1 LHDFRLS
8 RGVTRL
14 EPTLTVELTYSELM
28 EAGCAIRSI
37 AATSLPDSAASDL
50 RSWLTLNGTLR

>member
-8 RGVTRL
+8 RGVTWL